1 MTRARAKTR
10 TQKDIVQ
17 KTEHLILKD
26 DAADNA
32 MIRQAADVLARG
44 GLVAFPTET
53 VYGLGTAA
61 NQQAVA
67 RLCQVKQRDAKK
79 PLAYHLATAGRVKEL
94 AALSRPAAKLA
105 RLFWPGPL
113 TLVVPGLNGEDVGL
127 RVPAHPV
134 ARRLLAEA
142 RVFVQATSANRSG
155 GDEPTSARQV
165 LDAFDGAIDLIL
177 DAGALPR
184 PAPST
189 VFRIEGEELS
199 LLREGA
205 LKVTD
210 VREAA
215 RETLLFVCRGN
226 TCRSPMAAALAARDL
241 GRRGRSTVKII
252 SAGTDV
258 WHEQPATPEAVQAM
272 KMDARDLDISK
283 HRSRPLTLD
292 MIERADDIYVM
303 ERAQKRSLLE
313 MVPSAADRV
322 TLLDPAGRD
331 IRDPCGG
338 TRQEYRVCCGE
349 IAACLQEVLG
359 AL

>member
-1 MTRARAKTR
+1 M
-10 TQKDIVQ
+10 Q
-17 KTEHLILKD
+17 KTEHLILND

-32 MIRQAADVLARG
+32 KIRQAADVLARG

-61 NQQAVA
+61 NRQAVA

-79 PLAYHLATAGRVKEL
+79 PLAYHLADAGRVKEL

-113 TLVVPGLNGEDVGL
+113 TLVVPGLNGKDVGL

-142 RVFVQATSANRSG
+142 RVFVQATSANLSG
-155 GDEPTSARQV
+155 GDEPASARQV
-165 LDAFDGAIDLIL
+165 LDAFDGAIDLVL
-177 DAGALPR
+177 DAGTLPR

-189 VFRIEGEELS
+189 VFRIAGEELS

-205 LKVTD
+205 LAGNAD
-210 VREAA
+210 ANAVREAA

-241 GRRGRSTVKII
+241 RRRGRSEIKIM

-258 WHEQPATPEAVQAM
+258 WDEQPATPEAVQAM
-272 KMDARDLDISK
+272 KMDAQELDISK

-292 MIERADDIYVM
+292 MIERADNIYVM

-338 TRQEYRVCCGE
+338 TRQEYSVCRGE
-349 IAACLQEVLG
+349 IAACLEEVLG